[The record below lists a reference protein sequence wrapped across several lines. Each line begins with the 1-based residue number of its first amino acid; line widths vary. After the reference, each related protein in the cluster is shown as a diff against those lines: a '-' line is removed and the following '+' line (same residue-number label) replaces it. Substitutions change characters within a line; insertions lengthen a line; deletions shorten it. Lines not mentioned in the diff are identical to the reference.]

1 MDSHSEYEEIDDF
14 IPKSLI
20 KMYHKTKYFKKT
32 SETVSTNNCTIEF
45 DKPFTAQSP
54 LKKSSRTVE
63 GSISCKNLNKLCKD
77 LPDRLNSLRQITE
90 NKIKFMRVEKVLKE
104 LSDCTFK
111 PKINNSTPLTSS
123 TNFSKKQKE
132 YKKLQNSK
140 AMQLKFQYSASNFS
154 CSSTPLLA
162 KTLTTP
168 LLAKTLTTPLKKNS
182 DPVHERLYKDSK
194 LFSKKIKHRKNF

>member
-1 MDSHSEYEEIDDF
+1 MDNKDDNQWGTILKKKEEANKVFDREIQEKRREEKNLYKKDLDLQAKLREHD
-14 IPKSLI
+14 KSI
-20 KMYHKTKYFKKT
+20 TREAKKT
-32 SETVSTNNCTIEF
+32 DILSV
-45 DKPFTAQSP
+45 
-54 LKKSSRTVE
+54 
-63 GSISCKNLNKLCKD
+63 NLH
-77 LPDRLNSLRQITE
+77 
-90 NKIKFMRVEKVLKE
+90 NKIMQNDELKRKLERIELQKF
-104 LSDCTFK
+104 
-111 PKINNSTPLTSS
+111 LTNQYDLQS
-123 TNFSKKQKE
+123 NYSKSQKQKE